1 MVSRHRADRLAV
13 QLGAGVM
20 AEAVNLSVPFF
31 SQRSNRARKN
41 TGETT
46 AEDSCNLTSL
56 CMILNY
62 LGITDDTP
70 DILIEK
76 FMGKK
81 YKKDYTHWDY
91 IQKACTDLYGIEEE
105 RIRCGTGKIFK
116 HINLPKLIQCG
127 VPVMFSYGVLSS
139 HSKKN
144 RNYSGADNSG
154 AERLSSHS
162 EGVRNY
168 SGHIAVLRGMTDS
181 GDWILN
187 DPWGD
192 PSNAHGLLNQEGS
205 IYGVYGARK
214 DGGDI
219 TAGKG
224 SGDNVILS
232 SSEISKVCSDPP
244 YYAMCILWASQWAFF
259 LRDSAG
265 KRIRSGDKDSFQ
277 TLLDMQSA
285 MKTHLNFV
293 LSENGAIAG
302 GLRLSEAAGKK
313 VYSCGPGRIIAI
325 RNTAAEADNFILV
338 MHTLPGKKK
347 EKVFMLY
354 KGLAYVDLN
363 DKIEEGVYSSE
374 NSGSSWHDQLVS
386 KIHTKAVI
394 YDTGSKSKGL
404 AHQTGLPERGTAY
417 LFPENKKLKDFAE
430 HIEPGSIP
438 AYKDCAMLDDINNYK
453 SHTGDKISFKIM
465 NPETGIIETKASDS
479 FNLVPQT
486 LNIKEYRYYRTKLA
500 QLLSGKSTVFLG
512 EDDDTVRDLSK
523 TMTARKDT
531 FEGIFL
537 SALKDVFNEIDFE
550 GASYSRL
557 LDRVSDAYQKK
568 IRRFQEDGDSAGLE
582 RLASGFV
589 SKCRILCRKLL
600 ETPWTEQTYAFSYK
614 DNWYKGKENGDFAGL
629 KQVYENVYALFQ
641 NVKSAYDFGT
651 TWAMFEESVRYF
663 YPANMDF
670 FLEATSG
677 TVLGEATKYSSI
689 QCFSCGNIFDGQT
702 GMKVLSVEKI
712 YKKPSVVSS
721 LKKARYFDGEKF
733 SFLLINYI
741 QKAEIKRFYE
751 KFPFKDLDYILH
763 IQNPLKKLTKKKQNK
778 IASDAIGNI
787 EVAETELSE
796 LMFSTV
802 FDKNFISLVKKNFK
816 VDFSSDKLYFYNPVK
831 MISCLYE
838 LQNEQIK
845 KIEA

>member
-1 MVSRHRADRLAV
+1 MVSRHRANRLAV

-20 AEAVNLSVPFF
+20 AEAMNLAVPFF
-31 SQRSNRARKN
+31 SQRSNRSRKSR
-41 TGETT
+41 GETT

-76 FMGKK
+76 FLGKK
-81 YKKDYTHWDY
+81 YKKDYTDWDC
-91 IQKACTDLYGIEEE
+91 IQKACMDLYGIDGKL
-105 RIRCGTGKIFK
+105 IQCGKGKIFS

-139 HSKKN
+139 HSEKARK
-144 RNYSGADNSG
+144 
-154 AERLSSHS
+154 
-162 EGVRNY
+162 Y

-265 KRIRSGDKDSFQ
+265 KRIRPGDKDSFQ

-363 DKIEEGVYSSE
+363 AKIEEGVYSSE